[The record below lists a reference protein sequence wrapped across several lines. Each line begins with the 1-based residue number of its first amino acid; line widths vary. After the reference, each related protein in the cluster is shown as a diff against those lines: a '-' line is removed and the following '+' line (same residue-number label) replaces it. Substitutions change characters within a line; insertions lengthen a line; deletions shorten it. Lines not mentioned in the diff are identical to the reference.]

1 MRTED
6 LLIDKSQM
14 DLLNLYPSAAAILND
29 SGDIIISNK
38 EWDQKIAAGFFM
50 ECPLNENFFEHC
62 ICAAEAGS
70 DDALKLIINLRKV
83 LDRETDLIQATFSN
97 RNKENKQW
105 YSVNIRP
112 FETAGAILFIENI
125 TENIQAVRELRDSRE
140 KYRQQFDHSV
150 NGIIIGTPEGEIID
164 ANPSACKLLGY
175 TLQELQEGGHSLI
188 MDEKNPI
195 NAEAAKVREEYS
207 VFEGE
212 KCYLHKSGQEIT
224 VMMSSVIFR
233 DKDRGLTTINSFRD
247 ITKEKEIQK
256 KLKSEQEFIRTAI
269 DSIPGA
275 FYVLD
280 TDGTFLQWNEAFH
293 HDLGYSE
300 KDMKNLK
307 PVDFFVADDRKLI
320 AEKIV
325 TAVKKGSAETVAR
338 VMTKEGNIRHY
349 QLNAR
354 SFKKENATYIV
365 GTGMD
370 ITELLEA
377 KSESDTNF
385 RLKDQLFEN
394 SPLGIVKIDQDSKIS
409 RVNNGFRD
417 MFGYNTE
424 DVLGLN
430 INDLVSA
437 PENRK
442 QADEISKKA
451 FKGVATNIESVRYT
465 KDGKKVPVLLST
477 VPVSNGEEVIAVYGI
492 YVDLTA
498 QKQLEERITDLL
510 TREREAYERI
520 EKSLEE
526 KDILLQEVHHRVK
539 NNLAVIAGLIDL
551 QILEESDDQVFK
563 KLSEVQSRVFSI
575 AKIHET
581 LYQEKNIV
589 HIRFNSYLKS
599 YLKFLPQQGFK
610 NEIISDVKLKCDE
623 TVLNINQAVPA
634 GLMINE
640 LINLLVPGSGIE
652 NLMIAL
658 KSKDE
663 DVAISL
669 SGDGLKLKDF
679 KQNME
684 SEKFQFKLVEIILA
698 QLNGRLEID
707 TSNEKITICFKKN
720 ESKGSSNAFFKS

>member
-1 MRTED
+1 M
-6 LLIDKSQM
+6 IDKSQM
-14 DLLNLYPSAAAILND
+14 GLLNLYPSAAAILND

-38 EWDQKIAAGFFM
+38 EWGQKIASGFFM
-50 ECPLNENFFEHC
+50 KCPLDVNFFEHC

-83 LDRETDLIQATFSN
+83 LDRETESIQATFSN
-97 RNKENKQW
+97 RDKENKQW
-105 YSVNIRP
+105 YRVNIRP
-112 FETAGAILFIENI
+112 FESDGAILFIENI
-125 TENIQAVRELRDSRE
+125 SENIQAVRELRDSRE

-150 NGIIIGTPEGEIID
+150 NGIIIGTPHGEIID
-164 ANPSACKLLGY
+164 ANPSACKMLGY
-175 TLQELQEGGHSLI
+175 TLQELKEGGRSLI

-195 NAEAAKVREEYS
+195 NAEAEKVREENS

-212 KCYLHKSGQEIT
+212 KSYIHKSGQEIT
-224 VMMSSVIFR
+224 IMMSSVIFR

-247 ITKEKEIQK
+247 ITKEKQIQK
-256 KLKSEQEFIRTAI
+256 KLKGEQEFIRTAI
-269 DSIPGA
+269 DSIPGT

-280 TDGTFLQWNEAFH
+280 TDGTFLQWNEAFQ
-293 HDLGYSE
+293 HDLGYSDE
-300 KDMKNLK
+300 DMQSLK
-307 PVDFFVADDRKLI
+307 PVDFFVVDDRELI
-320 AEKIV
+320 AKKIKS
-325 TAVKKGSAETVAR
+325 TIEKGSAETVAR
-338 VMTKEGNIRHY
+338 VMTKEGDIRHY
-349 QLNAR
+349 KLNAR
-354 SFKKENATYIV
+354 SFKKEDSTYVV

-370 ITELLEA
+370 ITELIEA
-377 KSESDTNF
+377 KSESDKNF
-385 RLKDQLFEN
+385 RLRDQLFEN

-409 RVNNGFRD
+409 RVNNGFRN
-417 MFGYNTE
+417 MFGYKTE

-430 INDLVSA
+430 INDLVSG
-437 PENRK
+437 PENRM
-442 QADEISKKA
+442 QADKISKQA

-477 VPVSNGEEVIAVYGI
+477 VPVSNGKDVIAVYGI
-492 YVDLTA
+492 YVDLSA
-498 QKQLEERITDLL
+498 QKKLERQITGLL
-510 TREREAYERI
+510 SREREAYSRI

-551 QILEESDDQVFK
+551 QILEESDGNVFK

-589 HIRFNSYLKS
+589 HINFNSYLKS

-640 LINLLVPGSGIE
+640 LINLLVPESGIE
-652 NLMIAL
+652 NLLIAL

-663 DVAISL
+663 NVAISL
-669 SGDGLKLKDF
+669 SGEGLKAKDF

-698 QLNGRLEID
+698 QLNGRLEVD
-707 TSNEKITICFKKN
+707 TDDDKVTVCFVKN
-720 ESKGSSNAFFKS
+720 ESKGSSNAFLKS

>member
-1 MRTED
+1 MG
-6 LLIDKSQM
+6 
-14 DLLNLYPSAAAILND
+14 LLNLYPSAAAILND
-29 SGDIIISNK
+29 SGDIVITNK
-38 EWDQKIAAGFFM
+38 EWDQEISAGFFM
-50 ECPLNENFFEHC
+50 NCPLDENFFEHC

-83 LDRETDLIQATFSN
+83 LDRETESIQATFSN
-97 RNKENKQW
+97 RNKENKKW
-105 YSVNIRP
+105 YRVNIRP
-112 FETAGAILFIENI
+112 FESEGAILFIENI
-125 TENIQAVRELRDSRE
+125 SDNIQAVRELRDSRE
-140 KYRQQFDHSV
+140 KYRQQFNHSV

-164 ANPSACKLLGY
+164 ANPSACNMLGY
-175 TLQELQEGGHSLI
+175 TLQELKEGGHSLI
-188 MDEKNPI
+188 MDDKHPL
-195 NAEAAKVREEYS
+195 NAKAAKVREEYS

-212 KCYLHKSGQEIT
+212 KCYLHKSGREIT
-224 VMMSSVIFR
+224 IMMSSVIFR

-256 KLKSEQEFIRTAI
+256 KLRGEQEFTRTAI
-269 DSIPGA
+269 DSIPGT

-280 TDGTFLQWNEAFH
+280 TEGTFLQWNEAFQ
-293 HDLGYSE
+293 HDLGYSDE
-300 KDMKNLK
+300 DMQSLK
-307 PVDFFVADDRKLI
+307 PNDFFVEDDRELI
-320 AEKIV
+320 AGKIKS
-325 TAVKKGSAETVAR
+325 TIEKGSAETVAR
-338 VMTKEGNIRHY
+338 VMTKKGDIRHY
-349 QLNAR
+349 KLNAR
-354 SFKKENATYIV
+354 SFKKEDSIYVV

-370 ITELLEA
+370 ITELLQA
-377 KSESDTNF
+377 KSESDINF
-385 RLKDQLFEN
+385 RLRDQLFEN
-394 SPLGIVKIDQDSKIS
+394 SPLGIVKINHDSKIS
-409 RVNNGFRD
+409 RVNNGFRN
-417 MFGYNTE
+417 MFGYKSE
-424 DVLGLN
+424 DVIGMN
-430 INDLVSA
+430 INDLVSG

-442 QADEISKKA
+442 QADEISKQA
-451 FKGVATNIESVRYT
+451 FKGIATNIESVRYT
-465 KDGKKVPVLLST
+465 KDGKELPVLLST
-477 VPVSNGEEVIAVYGI
+477 VPVTNGNEVIAVYGI

-498 QKQLEERITDLL
+498 QKRLERQITDLL
-510 TREREAYERI
+510 NREREAYGRVQ
-520 EKSLEE
+520 KSLEE

-551 QILEESDDQVFK
+551 QILEETDGNVFK

-589 HIRFNSYLKS
+589 HINFNSYLKS

-610 NEIISDVKLKCDE
+610 NEIISDVRLKCDE

-640 LINLLVPGSGIE
+640 LINLLVPEAGIE

-658 KSKDE
+658 KSKKE

-669 SGDGLKLKDF
+669 SGDGLKVRNF

-707 TSNEKITICFKKN
+707 TSNDKVTVCFVKN